1 MRSQITWEEGVES
14 LRRED
19 IKSRVPLLLGRLAIF
34 GTIRDLCRV
43 ERVRE
48 KKMMHSEGLWVF
60 FFCSWLR
67 EKLGKRSEDRQF
79 QWKWNYHWASDHP
92 ISRIAVFFFSSSN
105 FFNFPNVFSK
115 IKIQSSVFIVF
126 VYFDRITLRAY
137 NCISFICC
145 GCVENFWM
153 NFFYDFCIFYLRS
166 FLRNPKLLL
175 LDIYI

>member
-1 MRSQITWEEGVES
+1 MGPFEIYVE
-14 LRRED
+14 LRE
-19 IKSRVPLLLGRLAIF
+19 S
-34 GTIRDLCRV
+34 
-43 ERVRE
+43 ERE
-48 KKMMHSEGLWVF
+48 KKDAFGGALSFLFLFLVKGKTGK
-60 FFCSWLR
+60 
-67 EKLGKRSEDRQF
+67 EKWRSTVPMEVELPLSFRSSYF
-79 QWKWNYHWASDHP
+79 ANC
-92 ISRIAVFFFSSSN
+92 RFFFSSSN
-105 FFNFPNVFSK
+105 FFNFPNVFSN

-175 LDIYI
+175 LDISIYIYIYI